1 MIVNCE
7 VSSTVC
13 EREGFKDSVTDV
25 TVTNPVAVAIEDA
38 VAMLPVAVD
47 LY

>member
-1 MIVNCE
+1 MKYVN
-7 VSSTVC
+7 V
-13 EREGFKDSVTDV
+13 KDSRIQLLVTDV

-47 LY
+47 L